1 VCGVANL
8 SCSTTNPN
16 PRHLDLRKAYA
27 VLLSS
32 LTNTLAN
39 ILERQ
44 AAESSHSAFKSV
56 LEKRERT
63 DVAEDQDLLTRP
75 EKELLQDWED
85 RMMRLTTAAGRVDE
99 AAFVLRDL
107 GVFSQSHFQY

>member
-1 VCGVANL
+1 M
-8 SCSTTNPN
+8 
-16 PRHLDLRKAYA
+16 
-27 VLLSS
+27 
-32 LTNTLAN
+32 
-39 ILERQ
+39 ERQ

-75 EKELLQDWED
+75 EKELLQEWEE
-85 RMMRLTTAAGRVDE
+85 RMMRLTVTAGRVDE

-107 GVFSQSHFQY
+107 GVFSQSQYKY

>member
-1 VCGVANL
+1 LIHPALPLTHN
-8 SCSTTNPN
+8 S
-16 PRHLDLRKAYA
+16 RHLDLRKAYV

-39 ILERQ
+39 LLERE
-44 AAESSHSAFKSV
+44 AAESSHSAFRSV

-75 EKELLQDWED
+75 EKELLQESEE
-85 RMMRLTTAAGRVDE
+85 RMMRLTAAAGRVDE
-99 AAFVLRDL
+99 AVFVLRDL
-107 GVFSQSHFQY
+107 GVSSQSHSQY